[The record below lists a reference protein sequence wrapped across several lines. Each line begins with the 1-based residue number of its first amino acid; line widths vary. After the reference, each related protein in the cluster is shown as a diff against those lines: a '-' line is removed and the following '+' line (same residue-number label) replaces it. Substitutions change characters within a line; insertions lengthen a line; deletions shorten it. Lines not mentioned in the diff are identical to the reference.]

1 MTPEPA
7 ENSEPIDVPDPV
19 EGPLDPF
26 DDNVPTAPGPDDVG
40 FLRAPNGPSR
50 LMATFIDLFVAYFM
64 VNVLDLIVI
73 LAVIHPGKKITSAQR
88 TSEAIAFNITVLIVA
103 LVYVAMERYTGRTI
117 GRRMLRLRL
126 VQMNGAKPSLGKLFI
141 RFGVMFGLV
150 TVPFGIVIALLGV
163 LYALIQPQRR
173 TAFDLLAGT
182 RVISELRPAAP
193 KP

>member
-1 MTPEPA
+1 VTNEPA
-7 ENSEPIDVPDPV
+7 DSPADQPDPA

-26 DDNVPTAPGPDDVG
+26 EGDVPLAAGPDDVG

-50 LMATFIDLFVAYFM
+50 LMSTFIDLFIAYFM

-73 LAVIHPGKKITSAQR
+73 LVVIHPGKKITSSQR
-88 TSEAIAFNITVLIVA
+88 TSEEIAFNAAVLVVA

-126 VQMNGAKPSLGKLFI
+126 VQLNGAPPSLGKLII

-150 TVPFGIVIALLGV
+150 TVPFGVVVGLLGV
-163 LYALIQPQRR
+163 LYALVQPQRR

-182 RVISELRPAAP
+182 RVISELRSPRTP
-193 KP
+193 